1 MGTEV
6 RPQEVMEKKDLFYK
20 ALDEGDFS
28 AAEKQLGVL
37 EKILGQSDEEVVYM
51 TTMLDLER

>member
-1 MGTEV
+1 M

-37 EKILGQSDEEVVYM
+37 EKILGQGDEEVVYM